1 MTLRTTSRHA
11 HLLILFLLLALLA
24 PACKKLPTPLP
35 ETPQATIE
43 ISEIIDKTSLKPI
56 AHNTITLRWETSAGK
71 LIETQEFQD
80 QPNLVTTLPADGE
93 TRLIITIEAQGYTTW
108 SNNFQMKL
116 DKDQTLSTPVEMQ
129 KKAETQS

>member
-1 MTLRTTSRHA
+1 MTRTTTTHHA
-11 HLLILFLLLALLA
+11 RLAILILLLALFA
-24 PACKKLPTPLP
+24 AACKKLPTPLP

-43 ISEIIDKTSLKPI
+43 ISEIVDKTSLEPI

-80 QPNLVTTLPADGE
+80 QPNLVTTLPADGT
-93 TRLIITIEAQGYTTW
+93 TRLIITIEAQGYATW

-116 DKDQTLSTPVEMQ
+116 EKDQTLSTPVELQ
-129 KKAETQS
+129 RKANTQS